1 MGRVCN
7 AYSNR
12 AEKACEGWPEVGW
25 WQVLPAYYD
34 EMVLRPVRSSST
46 IATEYYESSIG
57 ELLTKTRF
65 VITLLFWHCS
75 EKSTHYH
82 YLKGGAVTLVC
93 GLRKVESR

>member
-7 AYSNR
+7 ASFNK
-12 AEKACEGWPEVGW
+12 AEKACEGWPVVSW
-25 WQVLPAYYD
+25 WQVLPACYD

-65 VITLLFWHCS
+65 VTTLLFWHCS
-75 EKSTHYH
+75 EKSTHYYH
-82 YLKGGAVTLVC
+82 YLKGGATLVC

>member
-7 AYSNR
+7 ACFSK
-12 AEKACEGWPEVGW
+12 AEKACEGWPVVSW
-25 WQVLPAYYD
+25 WQVLPACYD

-46 IATEYYESSIG
+46 IATTEYYESSIG

-65 VITLLFWHCS
+65 VTTLLFWHCS

-82 YLKGGAVTLVC
+82 YLKGGATLVC